1 MENQPTGQI
10 AEQDSSAKIWYIA
23 GTAIIIA
30 LGLLY
35 FFTNPVAD
43 SQTPQTSIEQAQIP
57 APTAG
62 NTTADISADLD
73 QIPDSSAELD
83 ADAAAASSDLQAL

>member
-10 AEQDSSAKIWYIA
+10 AEQTIKRDSSAKIWYIA
-23 GTAIIIA
+23 GAAIIIA

-35 FFTNPVAD
+35 FVMKPPT
-43 SQTPQTSIEQAQIP
+43 T
-57 APTAG
+57 APTESD
-62 NTTADISADLD
+62 TTADISAGLD

-83 ADAAAASSDLQAL
+83 ADASAVSGDIQAI